1 MAPQVYVPNQHQEPA
16 VQCTSIQSIAT
27 PQPVDRVVEWK
38 DQRIVTVTST
48 IMISESFV
56 NEGVVNF
63 VGSESMKQYTR
74 TNRNENDIFNNLLIL
89 FRIIWSLPVV
99 QCNESRNQRKWS
111 YREAYRYIS
120 TSLFHRLAFVVVVH
134 DKSFDVW
141 SSNSFKF
148 DLAVES
154 SRGERSI
161 GQERNFTFSIVYFF
175 SCPSRLPQILTC
187 PSVRLQY
194 RCSGILQGLEHEQNI
209 CSTFFLA

>member
-1 MAPQVYVPNQHQEPA
+1 
-16 VQCTSIQSIAT
+16 
-27 PQPVDRVVEWK
+27 
-38 DQRIVTVTST
+38 
-48 IMISESFV
+48 MISESVV

-63 VGSESMKQYTR
+63 VGSESMNQYTR

-99 QCNESRNQRKWS
+99 QCNESRNQRKCS

-141 SSNSFKF
+141 SSNGFKF

-154 SRGERSI
+154 SRGERSL
-161 GQERNFTFSIVYFF
+161 GQEWLVTFSIVCFF
-175 SCPSRLPQILTC
+175 SCHSRLSQILTC
-187 PSVRLQY
+187 HSVRRQQRYTDL
-194 RCSGILQGLEHEQNI
+194 LQGLEHEQNI
-209 CSTFFLA
+209 YSTLFLA